1 MCTVSWAPVA
11 GGYSLHFNRDE
22 SRTRTPALPP
32 AALERDGVRF
42 LAPIDADAGGTWIGV
57 NQFGVTVSLLNRY
70 HDTPVEPGGP
80 RTSRGLLVLELLPA
94 RSALDVVAQL
104 GDRALGEFQ
113 PFTVCAADRAGR
125 VHLADWTGAELR
137 AGSTDRPGMV
147 RTSSGHDQ
155 AAAERLRAIT
165 LAGLAADPAAITPG
179 LLGRFHRSHLPERG
193 PFSVCMHRPE
203 AETRSLTTILVAGGV
218 AGLEYLPG
226 APCEA
231 AAPSQHRLS
240 LVAGS

>member
-32 AALERDGVRF
+32 AALEREGVRF
-42 LAPIDADAGGTWIGV
+42 LAPIDAEAGGTWIGT

-70 HDTPVEPGGP
+70 HETPVEPDGP
-80 RTSRGLLVLELLPA
+80 RTSRGLLVIDLLPA
-94 RSALDVVAQL
+94 TSALAVVARL

-113 PFTVCAADRAGR
+113 PFTVCAVDRAGC

-137 AGSTDRPGMV
+137 AGSTNRPGMV
-147 RTSSGHDQ
+147 RTSSGRDQ
-155 AAAERLRAIT
+155 AEAERLRAIT
-165 LAGLAADPAAITPG
+165 LAGLVPDPVAITPG
-179 LLGRFHRSHLPERG
+179 VLDRFHRSHLPERG
-193 PFSVCMHRPE
+193 PFSVCMHRLE
-203 AETRSLTTILVAGGV
+203 AETRSLTTISVLEGA
-218 AGLEYLPG
+218 ARLEYLPG
-226 APCEA
+226 APCEG
-231 AAPSQHRLS
+231 AAPTELRLP